1 MKVRILTIFTMVLL
15 VSAALAPNAMAQ
27 SCGSADEPAYGYP
40 SLSPTQGPAGSSFT
54 VTGTA
59 ATVNSDVGVWWDV
72 EGSPQLIDTLVMD
85 AGGNYS
91 GDVIVPADAA
101 DGTYTVALLLTTG
114 EYNPPCFTFT
124 VAAVV
129 QTDAYAPVIAAQ
141 GETPSVLPSTGL
153 MLLVPAAG
161 LLAGGAGALILRK
174 HRS

>member
-15 VSAALAPNAMAQ
+15 VSAVLAPSAMAQ
-27 SCGSADEPAYGYP
+27 SCGSADELAYGYP

-72 EGSPQLIDTLVMD
+72 EGSPQFMDTLVMD

-91 GDVIVPADAA
+91 GDVTAPADAA
-101 DGTYTVALLLTTG
+101 DGTYTVSLLFTTG
-114 EYNPPCFTFT
+114 EYNPPRFTFP
-124 VAAVV
+124 VAAAV
-129 QTDAYAPVIAAQ
+129 QTDAYTPAIAAQ

-161 LLAGGAGALILRK
+161 LASAGIGGLMLRRRK
-174 HRS
+174 G